1 MLPFVSIPP
10 TFFVNQRS
18 QILDYNG
25 VSKRE
30 ASAFRARI
38 HYMCGPNFWDFDS
51 PTRTL
56 SDVWWV
62 GQITH
67 KMDVVLADYQR
78 GLSIPRSA
86 LMFRSSLIVDLIAT
100 LKIGDYDYSLLT
112 CYDKNLPIS
121 FLDFLS

>member
-1 MLPFVSIPP
+1 MAFQSGKLRLSGPEYIICVGRTSRTLIP
-10 TFFVNQRS
+10 Q
-18 QILDYNG
+18 
-25 VSKRE
+25 
-30 ASAFRARI
+30 
-38 HYMCGPNFWDFDS
+38 
-51 PTRTL
+51 TRTL

-100 LKIGDYDYSLLT
+100 LKIGDYD
-112 CYDKNLPIS
+112 
-121 FLDFLS
+121 